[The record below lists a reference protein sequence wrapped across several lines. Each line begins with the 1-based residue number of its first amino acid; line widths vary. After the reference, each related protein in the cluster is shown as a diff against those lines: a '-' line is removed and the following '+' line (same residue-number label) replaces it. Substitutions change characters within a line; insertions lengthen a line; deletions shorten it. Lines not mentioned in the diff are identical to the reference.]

1 VDGTA
6 SWNDWRSFDFAQDD
20 TLIERLTWQVR
31 LPLSPSYPLSPP
43 RIRDKLHVMHAPRP
57 TVPLARLSPGYHPD
71 RSDRWPWE
79 IGRGWVWLGAFIIAA
94 LIWFG
99 IPAFFRWPHVI
110 SSSGGHYF
118 LHRTVIPVDPF
129 AQDDPR
135 WGDQLLG
142 NTIDTLGQQ
151 GCAVTSAAMV
161 LHAYGVDTDPQ
172 RLNAFLTTHGGFV
185 GDGLIVWDNASLV
198 AGGQVQKAYED
209 LPSYDLID
217 ANILKG
223 NPVIVRL
230 RLRNGTTHF
239 VVIVGK
245 QGWNYLIR
253 DPARDPDYGVYP
265 LSNLTGRIQALRF
278 YTIVPPPPVLKVRP
292 APLAVQPSV
301 ATPRAP
307 APIVPAL
314 MGPPVPTTM
323 SVTTAT
329 TNTAFPLFP
338 PSTPVAP
345 PDHAP

>member
-1 VDGTA
+1 
-6 SWNDWRSFDFAQDD
+6 
-20 TLIERLTWQVR
+20 
-31 LPLSPSYPLSPP
+31 
-43 RIRDKLHVMHAPRP
+43 MHAPRP
-57 TVPLARLSPGYHPD
+57 TVPLARLSPGYHP
-71 RSDRWPWE
+71 RHAELWPWE
-79 IGRGWVWLGAFIIAA
+79 IGRPYVWLGGLVLA
-94 LIWFG
+94 LLIHFG
-99 IPAFFRWPHVI
+99 LPAFLNWKHVI

-118 LHRTVIPVDPF
+118 LHRTVIPVDAF

-151 GCAVTSAAMV
+151 GCAITSAAMV

-185 GDGLIVWDNASLV
+185 GDGLLVWERAADI

-209 LPSYDLID
+209 LPSYSLID

-230 RLRNGTTHF
+230 HLRNGTMHF

-245 QGWNYLIR
+245 QGWDYLIR

-265 LSNLTGRIQALRF
+265 LRKITGRIEALRF
-278 YTIVPPPPVLKVRP
+278 YEVVPPPPLLKVKP
-292 APLAVQPSV
+292 APLPTQPLL
-301 ATPRAP
+301 ATPPVSPLAPVLPGATTVTP
-307 APIVPAL
+307 APIPAL
-314 MGPPVPTTM
+314 SP
-323 SVTTAT
+323 SA
-329 TNTAFPLFP
+329 TNTALPSFP
-338 PSTPVAP
+338 PSIPITA